1 MPRKALT
8 QEESQKQQVKNEPS
22 RTFKQIQT
30 DWNNHIESL
39 ENYSTIHLKNDD
51 VALKLQLEFANNHD
65 TSKFCN
71 VCKVIY
77 SGRNQRNHD
86 PKDWSLAL
94 IFSKKTNNSNE
105 WYARQAYSA
114 FKAIDES
121 NAGNLKLFA
130 IEPFLADNI
139 RRCTDENIETDLK
152 CIKKFQQ
159 TKSKV
164 DIAERH
170 CRMKNSIASSILQ

>member
-8 QEESQKQQVKNEPS
+8 QEESQKLQVKNEPS
-22 RTFKQIQT
+22 RTFKQIQS
-30 DWNNHIESL
+30 DWNNHIESQ
-39 ENYSTIHLKNDD
+39 EKFSTIHLKNDH
-51 VALKLQLEFANNHD
+51 VALKLQLEFANTHD

-77 SGRNQRNHD
+77 SGRNHRNHD

-94 IFSKKTNNSNE
+94 ICSKKAGKSNL
-105 WYARQAYSA
+105 WYARHTYSA

-121 NAGNLKLFA
+121 NAGNLKFFA
-130 IEPFLADNI
+130 IELFLADNI
-139 RRCTDENIETDLK
+139 RRCTDEDIESTLT

-159 TKSKV
+159 TKSKI
-164 DIAERH
+164 DTATRH
-170 CRMKNSIASSILQ
+170 CQLKNSIASSNLQ